1 MADEPTA
8 SDSVWRALAAPSE
21 RRASAWL
28 ESVRRGD
35 VSAAEMLGGMQRDP
49 ESFEFTRRL
58 IELVAGTQDA
68 FTSAMGLREMAQE
81 VPAAM
86 PVRDRLAVRAGGVAS
101 LGLPWAVMPVAR
113 RWLRDRVSHL
123 VLAAKLPTGA
133 TPGRLGVLTEALREH
148 TEAGA
153 VPVVVPLGDEVHG
166 PAGALAEATR
176 LAALASHPAVKH
188 LVVDPA
194 RIAPG
199 GSDWSADLDVT
210 RAATALRPILAAA
223 AEHDTTIHLEPTSVR
238 WARVVPDVL
247 VHALADAEFDRVR
260 IGTRIL
266 AELPESREFY
276 DRLSRWAQRRVA
288 DGGAPVEVVI
298 GVSGVA
304 GAERIASIQSGLAV
318 PVLEDRCDVTAQLL
332 RLVDLALH
340 PGRAAVL
347 RPVIASED
355 VRVLAAAV
363 ELAADRDIAELVSL
377 QLRSGVAPG
386 LDRVLAAEGS
396 EIRIA
401 LPVISPQEFAGAVDT
416 LVRIAAEAAD
426 PDSAVSRL
434 EAMLAESSSTG
445 AEPSSTG
452 AEPSSTGPEDTGA
465 EDTDAEGTDAEGTD
479 AEPTAAGSGSG
490 AEAAERALFAAAAI
504 AAEQDAPT
512 SHRTQRRAREWDP
525 TERDSAL
532 FYRAPDEPARFE
544 TGGLTAAVLGLSRG
558 STGDLRLGELAPPKA
573 IPAVSGSGFAAEP
586 ETDASTAENREW
598 ARGLLERAAQRTE
611 ERDLANETVAL
622 SPADLDAAAVAQ
634 VARTAGEQWAAQP
647 HRIRAVRLRRGAL
660 AVVAARDRLLQ
671 ALAVDTGAPIAELDA
686 EINDIVD
693 AGRYCGQLAEGLAA
707 VRGAT
712 FVPDRLVMVV
722 ADAVTALS
730 AQADAVLAGLA
741 AGSGVLWVVPQR
753 LHRSAAVLVEEWEV
767 GGITAGA
774 VRLETVFAGRTLGA
788 LAADENI
795 DRAVVLGDR
804 AEARDLARRR
814 PDLRIEGHFRVR
826 GSVLV
831 SPSADIGSA
840 IPSIVRSAFRAAG
853 SHPRAVDALVLV
865 AGAARSRR
873 LREGLADAVRAL
885 RVGDTSRPGDTDA
898 LATDL
903 GPLPVPPSEAG
914 LRALT
919 TLHRGEEW
927 LVQPEQLDEEGRL
940 WSPGVRTGVAPDS
953 PFWEECRGVPVI
965 GILHAH
971 TLTEGVR
978 LQNAP
983 ESGAVA
989 GLFATDADE
998 ILAWLDTVEAAS
1010 LSVNRPTTEA
1020 RIERQPG
1027 GGWNDAVMGLPTL
1040 SGGPNWLLALGSW
1053 RPREGTRSETL
1064 HLRGLDP
1071 EVQRLIETAQNQLA
1085 YEEFDALRRA
1095 TLSDALAWRTA
1106 FGVVRDTVGL
1116 GIERNVMRYWPVPT
1130 HIRLA
1135 EREPVAALLRVL
1147 AAALLV
1153 RAPVSVSTGE
1163 VLPSE
1168 VSAFLASQGI
1178 EVSLE
1183 RDDDWMARI
1192 AVSGPKGA
1200 DGVVA
1205 ERVRLIGGDRVRVA
1219 EWMGGLDREALWAEP
1234 VTMAGPVELLTLL
1247 REQSVSARAHRH
1259 GLAVEVP
1266 GLDELLAE

>member
-8 SDSVWRALAAPSE
+8 SDSVWGALAAPSE
-21 RRASAWL
+21 QRATAWIDA
-28 ESVRRGD
+28 VRQGD
-35 VSAAEMLGGMQRDP
+35 DSAADLLGGMQRDP

-58 IELVAGTQDA
+58 IELVAGTQDV
-68 FTSAMGLREMAQE
+68 FTSAMGLREMAHD

-133 TPGRLGVLTEALREH
+133 TPGRLSALSEALRQH
-148 TEAGA
+148 TDAGL
-153 VPVVVPLGDEVHG
+153 VPVVVPLGDAVHG
-166 PAGALAEATR
+166 PAGAEAEVIR
-176 LAALASHPAVKH
+176 LAALAQHPSVKH
-188 LVVDPA
+188 VVVDPA

-199 GSDWSADLDVT
+199 GSDWSVEPDVE
-210 RAATALRPILAAA
+210 RAALALRPIFEAAV
-223 AEHDTTIHLEPTSVR
+223 EHDTTIHVEPSSVR
-238 WARVVPDVL
+238 WARLIPDIL
-247 VHALADAEFDRVR
+247 VRALADVEFDRVR
-260 IGTRIL
+260 VGTRIF
-266 AELPESREFY
+266 AELPESREIY

-288 DGGAPVEVVI
+288 DGGAPAEVVI
-298 GVSGVA
+298 GVAGVA
-304 GAERIASIQSGLAV
+304 GAERIASIRSGLAV
-318 PVLEDRCDVTAQLL
+318 PVIEDRTAVTAQLL

-355 VRVLAAAV
+355 VRVLAAAA
-363 ELAADRDIAELVSL
+363 ELAAVREVKDLVSL

-386 LDRVLAAEGS
+386 LDRVLGVDVS
-396 EIRIA
+396 EVRIA
-401 LPVISPQEFAGAVDT
+401 LPVISPQGFAGAVDT
-416 LVRIAAEAAD
+416 LIRVAAEAAD
-426 PDSAVSRL
+426 PDSALSCL
-434 EAMLAESSSTG
+434 EAMLV
-445 AEPSSTG
+445 EPKGSG
-452 AEPSSTGPEDTGA
+452 G
-465 EDTDAEGTDAEGTD
+465 DAEGDPELPATAESTERELFALAID
-479 AEPTAAGSGSG
+479 
-490 AEAAERALFAAAAI
+490 EAAL
-504 AAEQDAPT
+504 DAPNP
-512 SHRTQRRAREWDP
+512 HRTQRRAREWDP

-558 STGDLRLGELAPPKA
+558 STGELRLGALAPPRA
-573 IPAVSGSGFAAEP
+573 IPAISNSGFASEP
-586 ETDASTAENREW
+586 ETDASVPENRAW
-598 ARGLLERAAQRTE
+598 AREVLERAAQQTE
-611 ERDLANETVAL
+611 ELDASNDTVAL

-634 VARTAGEQWAAQP
+634 VARAAGEQWAAQP

-671 ALAVDTGAPIAELDA
+671 ALALDTGAPVTELDT

-693 AGRYCGQLAEGLAA
+693 AARYCGQLAEGLAA

-712 FVPDRLVMVV
+712 FVPDQLVLVS
-722 ADAVTALS
+722 ADSFTPLAV
-730 AQADAVLAGLA
+730 QAESVLAGLA

-753 LHRSAAVLVEEWEV
+753 LYRSAAALLEEWEV
-767 GGITAGA
+767 GGITPGA
-774 VRLETVFAGRTLGA
+774 VRLESVFAGRTLGA
-788 LAADENI
+788 LAADTNI
-795 DRAVVLGDR
+795 DRAVVHGDR
-804 AEARDLARRR
+804 AEARELARRR

-831 SPSADIGSA
+831 APSADFESA
-840 IPSIVRSAFRAAG
+840 IPDIVSSAFRAAG
-853 SHPRAVDALVLV
+853 SHPRDIDAVVLV
-865 AGAARSRR
+865 GSAARSRR
-873 LREGLADAVRAL
+873 LRESLADAVRGL
-885 RVGDTSRPGDTDA
+885 RVGDSARPGDA
-898 LATDL
+898 NPLAFDV
-903 GPLPVPPSEAG
+903 GPLPGPPSEAA

-919 TLHRGEEW
+919 TLGRGEEW
-927 LVQPEQLDEEGRL
+927 LVKPEQLDDEGLL
-940 WSPGVRTGVAPDS
+940 WNPGVRSGVS
-953 PFWEECRGVPVI
+953 PTSMFWADARTVPVI
-965 GILHAH
+965 GLMHAH
-971 TLTEGVR
+971 TVTDGVA
-978 LQNAP
+978 LQNAA

-989 GLFATDADE
+989 GLFAADADE
-998 ILAWLDTVEAAS
+998 ILSWLETVSAAT
-1010 LSVNRPTTEA
+1010 LSVNRPTTDA
-1020 RIERQPG
+1020 RVERQPG

-1040 SGGPNWLLALGSW
+1040 SGGPNWLLTLGSW
-1053 RPREGTRSETL
+1053 RPREGTRSDTL

-1071 EVQRLIETAQNQLA
+1071 EVQRLIETAQSHIG

-1095 TLSDALAWRTA
+1095 ALSDALAWRTSY
-1106 FGVVRDTVGL
+1106 GVVRDVVGL
-1116 GIERNVMRYWPVPT
+1116 GIERNVMRHWPVAT
-1130 HIRLA
+1130 HVRLA

-1163 VLPSE
+1163 VLPAE

-1183 RDDDWMARI
+1183 RDNDWMERL
-1192 AVSGPKGA
+1192 AVAGPVGA
-1200 DGVVA
+1200 DGVA
-1205 ERVRLIGGDRVRVA
+1205 ASRVRLIGGDRVRVA